1 MWAQDKG
8 SSVASDT
15 DSNMKWAK
23 IKQGKRRVLP
33 TMANIRLSAAQA
45 AVDAQGKDL
54 GGDCPRTGQV
64 VAAQETVQ

>member
-1 MWAQDKG
+1 
-8 SSVASDT
+8 
-15 DSNMKWAK
+15 MKWAK